1 MAGRRLP
8 GRRPGAGHQLD
19 PEVVEHLIDAVQ
31 KGGPDRARYLE
42 ERAGSKAEAEVVRLV
57 SVIREIGAARVP
69 IPESRVDEI
78 VAGLREEP
86 SPKSWLL
93 RWSSQIELVTTGVGS
108 GGTLWYGLI
117 QLDRIASSTP
127 PNRVAVI
134 LVAICGAL
142 VSLLLQRRVQA
153 RRFASE

>member
-1 MAGRRLP
+1 MAGRRMP
-8 GRRPGAGHQLD
+8 GRRPGAGRHLD
-19 PEVVEHLIDAVQ
+19 PEVVDHLIDAVQ
-31 KGGPDRARYLE
+31 KGGPDRARHLQK
-42 ERAGSKAEAEVVRLV
+42 RAGSKAEAEMVRLV

-78 VAGLREEP
+78 VAGLQEEP

-93 RWSSQIELVTTGVGS
+93 RWSSQSDLLLTGIGS

-117 QLDRIASSTP
+117 QLDSVVSSTP
-127 PNRVAVI
+127 PNRVAVV

-142 VSLLLQRRVQA
+142 VALLLQRRVQA
-153 RRFASE
+153 RRLASE